1 MIDLRRLAA
10 LLLCLGI
17 SQGLAAQCQTLPG
30 QEPSARQEALAW
42 ACLDERLP
50 ALIDPRLILDTLDDI
65 ETLYAEEG
73 AEALW
78 YYRARLEQGNVYE
91 VVATMRLFEEERLFP
106 LLGDVID
113 LGGRF
118 DAPSEREIGDWLERL
133 RRRALISTAQY
144 FGLWDPRFAA
154 SYPDHD
160 IDSWR
165 ALFYDTMQTDPGLF
179 SD

>member
-1 MIDLRRLAA
+1 MTVLRRLTG
-10 LLLCLGI
+10 LLICLGF
-17 SQGLAAQCQTLPG
+17 SQSLAAQCQALPG
-30 QEPSARQEALAW
+30 QEPSARQEALSW
-42 ACLDERLP
+42 ACPESRLP
-50 ALIDPRLILDTLDDI
+50 ALIDPQLILGTLDDI
-65 ETLYAEEG
+65 QSLYGEEG
-73 AEALW
+73 DEALW

-106 LLGDVID
+106 LLGDVIN

-118 DAPSEREIGDWLERL
+118 DAPDEREIGDWLEQL
-133 RRRALISTAQY
+133 RRRALISTAEY
-144 FGLWDPRFAA
+144 FGLWDARFSN

-160 IDSWR
+160 INSWR